1 MRLSI
6 VIPCYNERDTIE
18 QIIQRVKDTPFEK
31 EIIIVDD
38 CSTDGTRDILRNL
51 PTDDATPVRIFF
63 QARNRGKGAA
73 LRTGFK
79 YASNEIVIV
88 QDADLEYDPADYPQL
103 IAPIVRGNAQVV
115 YGSRFLGTHRAFAFA
130 NYMGNK
136 LLNLIT
142 NILYNT
148 ILTDMETGYKAFRR
162 EVIQGIDIMCERF
175 NFEPEITAK
184 LLKRGYRIYEV
195 PISYYGRD
203 IQEGKKLNIWRDGPQ
218 ALWALVKY
226 RFVG

>member
-6 VIPCYNERDTIE
+6 VIPCYNEKHTIE
-18 QIIQRVKDTPFEK
+18 DIVRQVKASPFEK

-38 CSTDGTRDILRNL
+38 FSNDGTRDILRNMVA
-51 PTDDATPVRIFF
+51 DETPVRVFF
-63 QARNRGKGAA
+63 QPRNRGKGAA
-73 LRTGFK
+73 LRVGFQH
-79 YASNEIVIV
+79 ASGDIVIV
-88 QDADLEYDPADYPQL
+88 QDADLEYDPVDYPQL
-103 IAPIVRGNAQVV
+103 IAPIEAGRAQVV
-115 YGSRFLGTHRAFAFA
+115 YGSRFLGAHRAFAFA

-136 LLNLIT
+136 ALNLIT

-162 EVIQGIDIMCERF
+162 EVIQSINIECERF

-195 PISYYGRD
+195 PISYHGRD
-203 IQEGKKLNIWRDGPQ
+203 ADEGKKLNIWKDGPQ
-218 ALWALVKY
+218 ALWALIKY

>member
-1 MRLSI
+1 MHLSV

-18 QIIQRVKDTPFEK
+18 EIVRRVKATPFDK

-38 CSTDGTRDILRNL
+38 YSTDGTRDLLTHL
-51 PTDDATPVRIFF
+51 PADDTPVRVFF
-63 QARNRGKGAA
+63 HARNRGKGAA
-73 LRTGFK
+73 LRTGFQ
-79 YASNEIVIV
+79 YCAGDIVLV

-103 IAPIVRGNAQVV
+103 LAPIDAGKAEVV

-136 LLNLIT
+136 ALNLVT

-162 EVIQGIDIMCERF
+162 EVIQGIKIECERF

-184 LLKRGYRIYEV
+184 VLRRGFRIYEV
-195 PISYYGRD
+195 PISYAGRD
-203 IQEGKKLNIWRDGPQ
+203 AIEGKKLNIWKDGPE
-218 ALWALVKY
+218 ALWALIKY

>member
-1 MRLSI
+1 MHLSV
-6 VIPCYNERDTIE
+6 VIPCYNEKDTIE
-18 QIIQRVKDTPFEK
+18 QIVQRVKAAPFDK

-38 CSTDGTRDILRNL
+38 FSTDGTRDILKNL
-51 PTDDATPVRIFF
+51 APDSTPVRVFF
-63 QARNRGKGAA
+63 HSHNRGKGAA

-79 YASNEIVIV
+79 YCRGDIVIV
-88 QDADLEYDPADYPQL
+88 QDADLEYDPTDFPQL
-103 IAPIVRGNAQVV
+103 IAPIDAGKAQVV

-130 NYMGNK
+130 NYLGNK
-136 LLNLIT
+136 ALNLVT

-162 EVIQGIDIMCERF
+162 EIIQGIKIECERF

-184 LLKRGYRIYEV
+184 VLRRGYRIYEV
-195 PISYYGRD
+195 PISYAGRD
-203 IQEGKKLNIWRDGPQ
+203 ALEGKKLNIWKDGPE
-218 ALWALVKY
+218 ALWALIKY

>member
-1 MRLSI
+1 MHLSI
-6 VIPCYNERDTIE
+6 VIPCYNEKDTIE
-18 QIIQRVKDTPFEK
+18 QIVARVKAAPFDK

-38 CSTDGTRDILRNL
+38 FSTDGTRDILKRL
-51 PTDDATPVRIFF
+51 TPDETPVRVFF
-63 QARNRGKGAA
+63 HPHNRGKGAA

-79 YASNEIVIV
+79 YCRGDIVIV
-88 QDADLEYDPADYPQL
+88 QDADLEYDPTDFPTL
-103 IAPIVRGNAQVV
+103 IRPIDDGRAQVV

-130 NYMGNK
+130 NYVGNK
-136 LLNLIT
+136 VLNLVT

-162 EVIQGIDIMCERF
+162 EIIQGIKIECERF

-184 LLKRGYRIYEV
+184 VLRRGYRIYEV
-195 PISYYGRD
+195 PISYAGRD
-203 IQEGKKLNIWRDGPQ
+203 ALEGKKLNIWKDGPE
-218 ALWALVKY
+218 ALWALIKY